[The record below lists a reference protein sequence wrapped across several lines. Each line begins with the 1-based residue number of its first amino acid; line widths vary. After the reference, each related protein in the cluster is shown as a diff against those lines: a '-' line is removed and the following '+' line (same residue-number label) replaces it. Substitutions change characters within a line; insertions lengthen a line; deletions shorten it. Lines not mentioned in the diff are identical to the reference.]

1 MTSRPVF
8 PEAGP
13 SNSYLRP
20 HLVELIPQ
28 EQLRLVL
35 HPVFRYVLTY
45 LAQHYPRYFLRVV
58 NRHEE
63 AFALV
68 LLLIERHHLWKHDAS
83 LSEHFYGLRLTPT
96 HIPTPR
102 LASIQAATRPRL
114 SNRQRWGM
122 LLVLVGLPYVR
133 ARADDAYDRW
143 STQNDPELAL
153 ADQGPPL
160 TTIQQAFI
168 KVYPWIVTGFET
180 TLLAYDVAYLFNK
193 TDYFRPWHKL
203 LRVKI
208 ERAVQDE
215 EPASQTWLSKLP
227 PLLPPL
233 LLALKFAQWWYS
245 PNSPRSLPTTATT
258 SSLHT
263 HVRPPRPLPIAPES
277 GLLTP
282 PSTPPPGAETS
293 LDNHPQ
299 QQAYTIDVNGFGLCP
314 ICKGKWANPAILPS
328 GWVVCYRCGWDAI
341 SGEGEQGEAGKGRC
355 PITGVEVHPSELRR
369 VLV

>member
-1 MTSRPVF
+1 MTTRPLF

-13 SNSYLRP
+13 SNSHLRP

-45 LAQHYPRYFLRVV
+45 LAHHYPRYFLRIV

-68 LLLIERHHLWKHDAS
+68 LLLVERHHLWKHDAS
-83 LSEHFYGLRLTPT
+83 LSEYFYQLRLVPDHT
-96 HIPTPR
+96 PTPR
-102 LASIQAATRPRL
+102 LGSVHPTTTPRL

-122 LLVLVGLPYVR
+122 LLILVGLPYLR

-160 TTIQQAFI
+160 SRGQRAFV
-168 KVYPWIVTGFET
+168 KAYPWISTGFET
-180 TLLAYDVAYLFNK
+180 TLLAYDFAYLFER
-193 TDYFRPWHKL
+193 TPYFRPWMRWL
-203 LRVKI
+203 GLRV
-208 ERAVQDE
+208 ERRQDAE
-215 EPASQTWLSKLP
+215 DPTTAQSILSKLP

-233 LLALKFAQWWYS
+233 LLMLKFAQWWYS
-245 PNSPRSLPTTATT
+245 PTSPRSLPTTQASKSVHT
-258 SSLHT
+258 SVL
-263 HVRPPRPLPIAPES
+263 PPRPLPILPES

-282 PSTPPPGAETS
+282 PATPGSEDGPTG
-293 LDNHPQ
+293 
-299 QQAYTIDVNGFGLCP
+299 YTIGAPEFGQCP
-314 ICKGKWANPAILPS
+314 ICRKQWQNAAILPS
-328 GWVVCYRCGWDAI
+328 GWVVCWRCGWDAI
-341 SGEGEQGEAGKGRC
+341 TGEGELGEAGKGKC
-355 PITGVEVHPSELRR
+355 PITGVAVHQSELRR